1 MLVTKLY
8 HSIQKLIKFKKGG
21 LKMADKKLVYTVPE
35 VAQLLGINHI
45 KMYKLVKRADFP
57 SVRIGRRIVIPKA
70 AFERW
75 LENAA
80 FDKQSYDMAE
90 NL

>member
-1 MLVTKLY
+1 
-8 HSIQKLIKFKKGG
+8 
-21 LKMADKKLVYTVPE
+21 MADKKLVYTVPE

>member
-1 MLVTKLY
+1 
-8 HSIQKLIKFKKGG
+8 
-21 LKMADKKLVYTVPE
+21 MADKKLAYTVPE
-35 VAQLLGINHI
+35 AAQLLGINHI
-45 KMYKLVKRADFP
+45 KMYKLAKRSDFP
-57 SVRIGRRIVIPKA
+57 SVQIGRRIVIPKS

-80 FDKQSYDMAE
+80 FDKQSYDMAK